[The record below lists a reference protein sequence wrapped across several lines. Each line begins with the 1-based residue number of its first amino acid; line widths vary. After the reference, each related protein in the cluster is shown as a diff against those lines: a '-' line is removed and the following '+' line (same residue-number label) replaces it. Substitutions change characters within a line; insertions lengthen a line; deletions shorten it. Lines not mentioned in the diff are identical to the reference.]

1 MEQTES
7 AICRFDLFHL
17 KHRMHMF
24 ELFTLWNPTRSN
36 LVSVIFQAYL

>member
-1 MEQTES
+1 MEQSES

-24 ELFTLWNPTRSN
+24 ELFTLTDTRSN
-36 LVSVIFQAYL
+36 LVSVIFQACL